1 MGYHILLFMLQSALQ
16 ALTLLFYSHTIYHVW
31 CTNCCLITYKTRA
44 KWVIQST
51 LNFSFSDQEGFRIQ
65 PLCVCVYFSTL
76 TLSLSSCVERMQ
88 SSKLLENLSNSSRK
102 TQHKQMIFHRFH
114 YYICVVTNTLKIR
127 IHKHISFQSINVANN
142 HTNLLVV
149 ENLQMLDFDNNVSCQ
164 LVSEPLRPFC
174 FSTLHGL
181 KSREEKKL
189 NSTPS
194 KINHISP
201 YFWADRAGHCYFPR
215 VISTPCSSKF

>member
-16 ALTLLFYSHTIYHVW
+16 ALVLLFYSHTIYHVW

-76 TLSLSSCVERMQ
+76 TLSLCLSCCVKRMQ

-102 TQHKQMIFHRFH
+102 TQHKQMISTGFTTLFASLQIRWKSEF
-114 YYICVVTNTLKIR
+114 INTSLFSRLTWQIIIPTYWLWR
-127 IHKHISFQSINVANN
+127 IFKCS
-142 HTNLLVV
+142 
-149 ENLQMLDFDNNVSCQ
+149 
-164 LVSEPLRPFC
+164 
-174 FSTLHGL
+174 
-181 KSREEKKL
+181 
-189 NSTPS
+189 
-194 KINHISP
+194 
-201 YFWADRAGHCYFPR
+201 
-215 VISTPCSSKF
+215 ISTIMFPVNSSQSLFDPFAFQHFMD

>member
-1 MGYHILLFMLQSALQ
+1 MSHTVNVKFFIFWSRRVQNPTPLCMCSF
-16 ALTLLFYSHTIYHVW
+16 FYS
-31 CTNCCLITYKTRA
+31 NSL
-44 KWVIQST
+44 S
-51 LNFSFSDQEGFRIQ
+51 
-65 PLCVCVYFSTL
+65 LC
-76 TLSLSSCVERMQ
+76 LSSCVKRMQ

-201 YFWADRAGHCYFPR
+201 YFWADRVGHCYFPR
-215 VISTPCSSKF
+215 AISTPCSSKF